1 MRRVLMVASEATPFA
16 KTGGLADVVGSL
28 PAALEGEGW
37 EAAVVMPRYGSVSL
51 DGAQRI
57 FDHLWVWLT
66 PSRGYDTSVWL
77 ATAGGV
83 PYFLIDCPP
92 LYGRPGLYTED
103 GLDYPDNH
111 VRFAVFSRAAL
122 GVFRYLFRAEI
133 IHCHDWQAGLVPV
146 WLRTVF
152 ARDPTYLGS
161 RTLFTVHN
169 LGYHGLFPAAA
180 LPELGIDA
188 AAFRPDGLEF
198 FGQASMLKGGLA
210 FADALGTVSPTYA
223 REIQTPE
230 FGFGLDGLL
239 RTRASVLHGILNGAD
254 YSAWDPATDPLIPA
268 RYSPEDLSGKAVCK
282 RELLAEFG
290 LPAEAMDSPLIGIV
304 SRFTR
309 QKGADLIAAAAA
321 RIAADGFYMV
331 ALGTGEPEYEDLFR
345 RMAADHPGRIAVRV
359 AWDNGQAH
367 RIEAGA
373 DIFLMPSHYEPCGLN
388 QIYSLRYGTVPV
400 VRATGGLDDT
410 IKSGAGFKFI
420 EYTSDAMM
428 AALREAAEAFA
439 DKECWTVMVRRGMR
453 EDFSWRVSAAE
464 YAALYRRL
472 AARP

>member
-1 MRRVLMVASEATPFA
+1 
-16 KTGGLADVVGSL
+16 
-28 PAALEGEGW
+28 
-37 EAAVVMPRYGSVSL
+37 
-51 DGAQRI
+51 
-57 FDHLWVWLT
+57 
-66 PSRGYDTSVWL
+66 
-77 ATAGGV
+77 
-83 PYFLIDCPP
+83 
-92 LYGRPGLYTED
+92 
-103 GLDYPDNH
+103 
-111 VRFAVFSRAAL
+111 
-122 GVFRYLFRAEI
+122 
-133 IHCHDWQAGLVPV
+133 
-146 WLRTVF
+146 
-152 ARDPTYLGS
+152 
-161 RTLFTVHN
+161 
-169 LGYHGLFPAAA
+169 
-180 LPELGIDA
+180 
-188 AAFRPDGLEF
+188 
-198 FGQASMLKGGLA
+198 MLKGGLA

-464 YAALYRRL
+464 YAEIGRASCRGRV
-472 AARP
+472 